1 MTEIIESFITGIGY
15 GFAFAVLIGFVTW
28 GFWLV
33 FRFFKQVSSD

>member
-1 MTEIIESFITGIGY
+1 MTDMVQMFIQGIGY
-15 GFAFAVLIGFVTW
+15 GFAFAILIGFVTW

>member
-1 MTEIIESFITGIGY
+1 MTDMVQMFIQGICY